1 MVWNFRTCIQM
12 HALRGIFPHHAL
24 VQRQKCQQMLARHI
38 ELVQRWSLSSV
49 KVCRPTQ
56 AKQQRQKELAAPRPP
71 RVEIFIFKFH
81 PGGYFLI

>member
-1 MVWNFRTCIQM
+1 MPTNVGSAYRTCSKVVIVVGQSM
-12 HALRGIFPHHAL
+12 
-24 VQRQKCQQMLARHI
+24 
-38 ELVQRWSLSSV
+38 SSNQS
-49 KVCRPTQ
+49 RPTQ